1 MKLQCLFAK
10 RLPSHPEA
18 FIYKYWNLAST
29 PVPSIMVSYPQN
41 LGEPRHGCLFS
52 QWRNFS
58 PYLFCSGKGDLPLH
72 LSYSVR
78 TLGHVSGH
86 RNMGLFPGFRFWPW
100 RCPSSR
106 KKFWAFKTNKT
117 PSESDIKDPFKKLP
131 FCSISWCFSGARKDI
146 NLFRKNCILPACLPQ
161 LCLAGFTLPESFR
174 HILLTFP
181 VLRLSVGFYGF
192 LLPISP
198 AGSQSLFQE
207 QVAVILHLLKTSQH
221 PQWTTYTVVSMDLFH
236 GIQVYKMIYL
246 SG

>member
-1 MKLQCLFAK
+1 MAVSF
-10 RLPSHPEA
+10 PSGGISAPTFSVLGRVIFLSTGLTVLEPWDMYPG
-18 FIYKYWNLAST
+18 IETWGYSQAS
-29 PVPSIMVSYPQN
+29 
-41 LGEPRHGCLFS
+41 G
-52 QWRNFS
+52 
-58 PYLFCSGKGDLPLH
+58 SGHEDVLPLGRSSE
-72 LSYSVR
+72 LSKQ
-78 TLGHVSGH
+78 T
-86 RNMGLFPGFRFWPW
+86 
-100 RCPSSR
+100 
-106 KKFWAFKTNKT
+106 KKT

-161 LCLAGFTLPESFR
+161 PCLAGFTLPESFR